1 MSRRTRLLVRGSS
14 RRVHVRAVFRVL
26 ELGRRAV
33 GSELRPRCRRS
44 GSLLLADVRLVAGAA
59 QELPLRRWAPRS
71 VDLSLL
77 VAVRLLLLLLLLLL
91 AGRLMGRGR
100 SGPIAGDAPGRVQ
113 LRRLLI
119 LRRARARADARR
131 RAPSCSRR

>member
-1 MSRRTRLLVRGSS
+1 MPSVMSRRTRLLVRGSS
-14 RRVHVRAVFRVL
+14 RRVRVRSVFRVL

-44 GSLLLADVRLVAGAA
+44 GSLLLAEVRLMAGAA

-77 VAVRLLLLLLLLLL
+77 VAVRLLLLL
-91 AGRLMGRGR
+91 AGWLVGRGR
-100 SGPIAGDAPGRVQ
+100 SGPIAGDASGRVQ